1 MLDEKLW
8 AATATRNVL
17 SWADCDTDE
26 DDISVGTSTAG
37 NETDV
42 AVCVKESFEEFNGHI
57 EDMVFDEL
65 DEDDDDEDD
74 LAVTVPIE
82 PPCRSSKSTATQERQ
97 LSKKEMKKIELEK
110 LEAVFAEF
118 GVEVGVC
125 TEAGKETD
133 LGESKAAARRRK
145 KAARVVSSSEQISEK
160 KTANPDDAPGT
171 SDTVLINPVEAKKLV
186 AAKLTGKK
194 KNHGLISS
202 TAVAEAKARA
212 EKLKRKGKTN
222 QK

>member
-1 MLDEKLW
+1 MKSSGRPQLRGTCFHGPIVTQTKMISALELQPLEMRLMLQYVSKKVSKSL
-8 AATATRNVL
+8 TAT
-17 SWADCDTDE
+17 
-26 DDISVGTSTAG
+26 
-37 NETDV
+37 
-42 AVCVKESFEEFNGHI
+42 F

-194 KNHGLISS
+194 K
-202 TAVAEAKARA
+202 TMV
-212 EKLKRKGKTN
+212 
-222 QK
+222 

>member
-1 MLDEKLW
+1 
-8 AATATRNVL
+8 VL

-37 NETDV
+37 NETDA
-42 AVCVKESFEEFNGHI
+42 AVCVKESFEEFNGHN

-65 DEDDDDEDD
+65 DEDDEDD

-82 PPCRSSKSTATQERQ
+82 PPCRSSKSTVIQERQ
-97 LSKKEMKKIELEK
+97 LSKKEMKKLELEK
-110 LEAVFAEF
+110 LEAIFAEF

-125 TEAGKETD
+125 AEAEKETD

-145 KAARVVSSSEQISEK
+145 KAARVVSTSEQLSEK
-160 KTANPDDAPGT
+160 KTANSDDAPGK
-171 SDTVLINPVEAKKLV
+171 SDTVLIDPVAAKKLV

-212 EKLKRKGKTN
+212 GKLKRKGKTKN
-222 QK
+222 KQHQQVLLP